1 MANWPYNTA
10 AWQRL
15 RKAKLSR
22 DPLCED
28 CQAMGRITPANHV
41 DHCHAI
47 SDGGDAFPPLDELSS
62 KCAPCHSAK
71 TARGAEAGAVRSSKP
86 RRGCSTD
93 GTPLDSKHPWTI
105 IGTQGEQTYEGNAHN
120 ARVCHPI
127 DRLQLEA
134 TTGGTTHC
142 AGQSDRSFDEESDP
156 VGGSRSPAHRGERK
170 RYGEVEGAQSAQG
183 KSLRADAEGPP
194 RNYNF
199 ELVSGGPTDGC

>member
-47 SDGGDAFPPLDELSS
+47 NDGGDAFPPLDELSS
-62 KCAPCHSAK
+62 KCASCHSAK
-71 TARGAEAGAVRSSKP
+71 TARGAEAGAVRSNKP
-86 RRGCSTD
+86 RRGCD
-93 GTPLDSKHPWTI
+93 ANGNPLDSNHAWADKVPH
-105 IGTQGEQTYEGNAHN
+105 
-120 ARVCHPI
+120 
-127 DRLQLEA
+127 
-134 TTGGTTHC
+134 
-142 AGQSDRSFDEESDP
+142 
-156 VGGSRSPAHRGERK
+156 
-170 RYGEVEGAQSAQG
+170 SAAVSGG
-183 KSLRADAEGPP
+183 KSLRADAKGPP

-199 ELVSGGPTDGC
+199 ELVSGGPTDGR

>member
-62 KCAPCHSAK
+62 KCGPCHSAK
-71 TARGAEAGAVRSSKP
+71 TARGAEAGAVRTEKA
-86 RRGCSTD
+86 RKGCNSD
-93 GTPLDSKHPWTI
+93 GSPLDPLHPWT
-105 IGTQGEQTYEGNAHN
+105 
-120 ARVCHPI
+120 
-127 DRLQLEA
+127 
-134 TTGGTTHC
+134 TGGSNEVSQVNSRRGSSTCYFQSSSDSGHSAASDAWDT
-142 AGQSDRSFDEESDP
+142 ARPPTVVVGGQSDGPSVPGQCIRTI
-156 VGGSRSPAHRGERK
+156 
-170 RYGEVEGAQSAQG
+170 
-183 KSLRADAEGPP
+183 KSLRADAKGPP

-199 ELVSGGPTDGC
+199 ELVSGGPTDGR

>member
-62 KCAPCHSAK
+62 KCGPCHSAK
-71 TARGAEAGAVRSSKP
+71 TARGAEAGAVRLLGD
-86 RRGCSTD
+86 RR
-93 GTPLDSKHPWTI
+93 
-105 IGTQGEQTYEGNAHN
+105 
-120 ARVCHPI
+120 
-127 DRLQLEA
+127 
-134 TTGGTTHC
+134 
-142 AGQSDRSFDEESDP
+142 F
-156 VGGSRSPAHRGERK
+156 
-170 RYGEVEGAQSAQG
+170 
-183 KSLRADAEGPP
+183 
-194 RNYNF
+194 
-199 ELVSGGPTDGC
+199 

>member
-47 SDGGDAFPPLDELSS
+47 NDGGDAFPPLDELSS
-62 KCAPCHSAK
+62 KCASCHSAK
-71 TARGAEAGAVRSSKP
+71 TARGAEAGAVRSNKP
-86 RRGCSTD
+86 RRGCD
-93 GTPLDSKHPWTI
+93 ANGNPLDSNHAWADKVPH
-105 IGTQGEQTYEGNAHN
+105 
-120 ARVCHPI
+120 
-127 DRLQLEA
+127 
-134 TTGGTTHC
+134 
-142 AGQSDRSFDEESDP
+142 
-156 VGGSRSPAHRGERK
+156 
-170 RYGEVEGAQSAQG
+170 SAAVSGG
-183 KSLRADAEGPP
+183 KSLRADAKGPP

-199 ELVSGGPTDGC
+199 ELVLGGPTDGR

>member
-62 KCAPCHSAK
+62 KCGPCHSAK
-71 TARGAEAGAVRSSKP
+71 TARGAEAGAVRSNKP
-86 RRGCSTD
+86 RRGCD
-93 GTPLDSKHPWTI
+93 ANGNPLDSNHAWADKVPHFAAVS
-105 IGTQGEQTYEGNAHN
+105 G
-120 ARVCHPI
+120 
-127 DRLQLEA
+127 
-134 TTGGTTHC
+134 
-142 AGQSDRSFDEESDP
+142 
-156 VGGSRSPAHRGERK
+156 
-170 RYGEVEGAQSAQG
+170 G
-183 KSLRADAEGPP
+183 KSLRADAKGPP
-194 RNYNF
+194 QNYNF
-199 ELVSGGPTDGC
+199 ELVSGGQTDGR